1 MRETAAMRRAAIL
14 AIGALLGAALWWRR
28 NPSAMPYW
36 QRFFVELPHPG
47 ITRERLVEVLEPRP
61 RERLLEVGPGTGY
74 YALTVAERLDGGR
87 LEVYDLQKEMV
98 DHVMRRTAEHGL
110 TNVTGWTGD
119 AQQML
124 FEDNRFDG
132 AYLTVVLGEIPNQD
146 LALEELARVVKPGGR
161 VVGSEHRDRLGS
173 GPARDVH
180 EGLHDQL
187 RGAALRQRHDQVAV
201 DLQVVHRHVLQ
212 EAEGAEARAEV
223 VECETA
229 PDGAHVLREGAGALG
244 IRDRDVLGHLEDQA
258 SGIDPRGRQLALDGG
273 HERHVVK
280 RLVGEVHL
288 QADLASDLRLLA
300 DGPDR
305 VSQDPLVDG
314 ADQPGAARHAEEG
327 LRQRQLTVRPH
338 HPQQ

>member
-1 MRETAAMRRAAIL
+1 MRRAAIL

-98 DHVMRRTAEHGL
+98 DHVMRRTAERGL

-146 LALEELARVVKPGGR
+146 LALGELARVVKPGGR
-161 VVGSEHRDRLGS
+161 VVVGEIALDPHFVSFGSLRERAERAGLEFERRLG
-173 GPARDVH
+173 GGFAYFARFRV
-180 EGLHDQL
+180 
-187 RGAALRQRHDQVAV
+187 RAAA
-201 DLQVVHRHVLQ
+201 
-212 EAEGAEARAEV
+212 
-223 VECETA
+223 
-229 PDGAHVLREGAGALG
+229 
-244 IRDRDVLGHLEDQA
+244 
-258 SGIDPRGRQLALDGG
+258 
-273 HERHVVK
+273 
-280 RLVGEVHL
+280 
-288 QADLASDLRLLA
+288 
-300 DGPDR
+300 
-305 VSQDPLVDG
+305 
-314 ADQPGAARHAEEG
+314 
-327 LRQRQLTVRPH
+327 
-338 HPQQ
+338 